1 MSSILNQYSGVIL
14 LLILVTAVTAFI
26 LSRAPKKRRPFILFI
41 AFAVLLVVGFL
52 FFQPE
57 TDNVSSSEV
66 QILLAQGNGRPV
78 LLELYSDY

>member
-1 MSSILNQYSGVIL
+1 MSSIINQYSGVIL
-14 LLILVTAVTAFI
+14 LLVIVTAVTAFI
-26 LSRAPKKRRPFILFI
+26 LSRVPKKRRPFVLFV
-41 AFAVLLVVGFL
+41 AFAVLLVAGFL

>member
-1 MSSILNQYSGVIL
+1 MSFLNQYSGVIL
-14 LLILVTAVTAFI
+14 LVVLVTAVTTFI

-41 AFAVLLVVGFL
+41 AAAALLLFGFL

-57 TDNVSSSEV
+57 TDNVSSGEV